1 MRRNDP
7 ISRLLTPNAV
17 SVQVGQP
24 LSAAR
29 QTLAAGSFRHLP
41 VVDGSKLVGILSATD
56 MMRLSFD
63 AFGAD
68 DRTMDHVLDEQF
80 KLADV
85 MTADPVTMQYI
96 ETVRDAVEKLSDG
109 KFNSLPVVDESG
121 NLLGIVTS
129 TDLIR
134 YLGAQY

>member
-1 MRRNDP
+1 
-7 ISRLLTPNAV
+7 
-17 SVQVGQP
+17 
-24 LSAAR
+24 
-29 QTLAAGSFRHLP
+29 
-41 VVDGSKLVGILSATD
+41 